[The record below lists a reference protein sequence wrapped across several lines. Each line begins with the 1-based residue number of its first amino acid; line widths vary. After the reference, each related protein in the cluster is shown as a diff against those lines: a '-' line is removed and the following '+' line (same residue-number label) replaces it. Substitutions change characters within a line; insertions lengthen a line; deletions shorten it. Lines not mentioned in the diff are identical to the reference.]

1 MNRLD
6 PQKRAQVVAALVEG
20 NSVRA
25 TVRMT
30 GVAKNTIQKLL
41 PDLGEACA
49 SYMDAHLRNLSC
61 KRVQCDEIWSFIA
74 AKAKNVTS
82 ELREKNPHAGDCWT
96 WVALDA
102 DTKLVCS
109 FMIGPRDG
117 DTAYHFMQDLAA
129 RLRYRVQMT
138 TDGHKSY
145 LNAVE
150 DAFGSQIDYA
160 MLVKLYGSS
169 PEEKRYSPPQCLAAI
184 PRSLLATPTRST
196 LARRLWSG
204 RTSPCGCRS
213 VALHA

>member
-6 PQKRAQVVAALVEG
+6 PRKRAHVVAALVEG

-41 PDLGEACA
+41 LELGAACA
-49 SYMDAHLRNLSC
+49 NYMDVNLKNLPC
-61 KRVQCDEIWSFIA
+61 RRVECDEIWSFIA
-74 AKAKNVTS
+74 AKAKNVTP
-82 ELREKNPHAGDCWT
+82 ELREKNPHAGDVWT

-109 FMIGPRDG
+109 FAVGGRDAG
-117 DTAYHFMQDLAA
+117 VAHEFVQDLAS
-129 RLRYRVQMT
+129 RLRYRVQLT
-138 TDGHKSY
+138 TDGHKPY

-160 MLVKLYGSS
+160 M
-169 PEEKRYSPPQCLAAI
+169 
-184 PRSLLATPTRST
+184 
-196 LARRLWSG
+196 
-204 RTSPCGCRS
+204 
-213 VALHA
+213 